1 MANKIFVFGSIN
13 GQLEP
18 AFKKLTNLHAKNNF
32 SLALATG
39 NLFSEAQDDE
49 TITALLNGTLSIPCP
64 TYFTVGSYALPPAVV
79 QKIEAD
85 EEIAPN
91 LHYLGKRS
99 VTKTEDGVR
108 IVALGGILDTEIV
121 AGQSKEQHLPFHTVD
136 DAKALKGAN
145 SADILL
151 TAVWPAWIW
160 RGSSTNVPPEP
171 SKIPASESI
180 ADLCSALKPRYHFS
194 SSPSDFFYER
204 EPFFHAPSGE
214 ETDPSTEVTRFISL
228 APYGNEAKAK
238 ALYAFTLSREPL
250 AALPQGSTVSPFIR
264 PQKKRPAPDGNG
276 FSRFSSDG
284 QGHHNKRR
292 RQRSPPPGPDKCFF
306 CLGNPNLSTHMVVSI
321 GEDAYLATAKG
332 PLPSAETFRDRGLT
346 FPGHM
351 VIVPLIHAP
360 TITTAGM
367 GEADANRT
375 FAEMSRFKEALQ
387 AAVSAKSG
395 RKLGGVTY
403 EINRA
408 RGIHAH
414 WQFCPVPAEMVSKG
428 LVEAAFR
435 VEAENQKMPKF
446 EVKDFAVPPEEDGGM
461 GDFLRVWIWAEE
473 DDEEGGKIVG
483 KTLVMRF
490 DESVRFDLQFGRRV
504 LAKLLRLE
512 GRMVWQDIGQGVDEE
527 TRDAQAFRDAF
538 KEWDFTLAEGGA

>member
-1 MANKIFVFGSIN
+1 MANKIFVFGSIS
-13 GQLEP
+13 GQLES

-39 NLFSEAQDDE
+39 NLFSEAQDDG

-64 TYFTVGSYALPPAVV
+64 TYFTVGSHALPPAVV

-121 AGQSKEQHLPFHTVD
+121 AGQSKEQHLPFHTAD

-160 RGSSTNVPPEP
+160 RGSSTNVPAEP

-204 EPFFHAPSGE
+204 EPFFHAPSGD
-214 ETDPSTEVTRFISL
+214 ETEPSTEVTRFISL

-250 AALPQGSTVSPFIR
+250 VTLPQGSTVSPLTR

-284 QGHHNKRR
+284 HGHHNKRR

-332 PLPSAETFRDRGLT
+332 PLPSAETFKDRGLT

-360 TITTAGM
+360 TITVAGM

-375 FAEMSRFKEALQ
+375 FAEMSRFKEAIQ
-387 AAVSAKSG
+387 AAVSSRSG
-395 RKLGGVTY
+395 RRLGGVTY
-403 EINRA
+403 EINRG

-446 EVKDFAVPPEEDGGM
+446 EVKDFAVPPEEEGGM

-527 TRDAQAFRDAF
+527 TRDAQAFREAF
-538 KEWDFTLAEGGA
+538 RKWDFTLVEGGA